1 MKNVVAIGELLWD
14 LLPSGKCIGGAPLN
28 FAYWATRNGCRGSI
42 VSALGGDSLGDELRE
57 GINDFGVDL
66 SALQVNT
73 SPTGTVEVVLSPAGE
88 PSYIIHE
95 DVAWDNIVDTPDA
108 YRLVREADAICWG
121 SLAQRTA
128 ACRDAILRL
137 IDASPEGCLR
147 VFDINIRQNFYSWE
161 TIEKSLVRA
170 DVLKLNEDEL
180 PIVLEIFG
188 ESGVE
193 SLMKRY
199 SLKYVIITEGA
210 KQSTVIGEGICSVIP
225 TPKVEVVSTVGAGD
239 SFTATFVAEYLAGT
253 PVPEAHQKAVEVSAD
268 VCTRAGAIC

>member
-28 FAYWATRNGCRGSI
+28 FAYWVTRGGCRGAI
-42 VSALGGDSLGDELRE
+42 ISALGGDSLGDELRE
-57 GINDFGVDL
+57 DINDLGVDL

-73 SPTGTVEVVLSPAGE
+73 SPTGTVEVVLSAEGE

-95 DVAWDNIVDTPDA
+95 GVAWDNIVDSQDA
-108 YRLVREADAICWG
+108 YRLVREADAVCWG
-121 SLAQRTA
+121 SLAQRTQE
-128 ACRDAILRL
+128 CREAILRL
-137 IDASPEGCLR
+137 IDASPENCLK
-147 VFDINIRQNFYSWE
+147 VFDINIRQSFYSWE
-161 TIEKSLVRA
+161 TLEKSLQRA

-188 ESGVE
+188 ESEIEG
-193 SLMKRY
+193 LMKRFQ
-199 SLKYVIITEGA
+199 LEYVILTEGA
-210 KQSTVIGEGICSVIP
+210 KQSTVIGAGVCSVIP
-225 TPKVEVVSTVGAGD
+225 TPKVDVVSTVGAGD

-253 PVPEAHQKAVEVSAD
+253 PVPEAHRKAVEVSAD